1 MRTLRLIGLLL
12 VIPTLDA
19 ALLLLITL
27 FAPEVTVVIAAA
39 LVVLTAFVGLLLVR
53 AEGRRTIR
61 KIQRQLVEGEP
72 PTNEVMDGGL
82 LIAAGAF
89 FLTPGL
95 VTDFVALLLTIP
107 LTRIPI
113 RTVLKKYVVTPYL
126 DKQTGGMASGNVWT
140 FGFPQGDADGSGQ
153 MGGFGGM
160 GGGSGGMGGGSSGS
174 GTGNSGGNSGDDTY
188 NLGDD
193 AYDIEFEDDE

>member
-27 FAPEVTVVIAAA
+27 FAPEVTIVIAAA
-39 LVVLTAFVGLLLVR
+39 LVVLTALVGMLLVR

-61 KIQRQLVEGEP
+61 KIQRQLAEGKP
-72 PTNEVMDGGL
+72 PTNELMDGGL

-107 LTRIPI
+107 VTRIPI
-113 RTVLKKYVVTPYL
+113 RAGLKKYIVTPYL

-140 FGFPQGDADGSGQ
+140 FGFPQGDFEGGNGQ

-160 GGGSGGMGGGSSGS
+160 GSGPGGSGGSSS
-174 GTGNSGGNSGDDTY
+174 GNSGGSNADDTY

-193 AYDIEFEDDE
+193 SYSIEFEDDE